1 MQKCIF
7 IMSWVYILKCEDD
20 KYYTGCTSDIEK
32 RMAEHAEGTF
42 SGFTSSRLPVIL
54 VFSQEFPT
62 IEEAIFAERM
72 IKGWTRKKKEALINS
87 DFDLLHDLAECKNKT
102 SHIFKDS

>member
-1 MQKCIF
+1 MA
-7 IMSWVYILKCEDD
+7 WVYILKCADGR
-20 KYYTGCTSDIEK
+20 YYTGSTTNFQK
-32 RMAEHAEGTF
+32 RIAEHMEGIF

-54 VFSQEFPT
+54 VFSQEFST

-87 DFDLLHDLAECKNKT
+87 DFELLHDLAKCKNQT

>member
-1 MQKCIF
+1 MA
-7 IMSWVYILKCEDD
+7 WVYILKCADG
-20 KYYTGCTSDIEK
+20 KYYTGSTTKIQK
-32 RMAEHAEGTF
+32 RIAEHMEGIF
-42 SGFTSSRLPVIL
+42 SGYTCSRLPVIL
-54 VFSQEFPT
+54 VFSQKFPT

-87 DFDLLHDLAECKNKT
+87 DFELLHDLAECKNQT

>member
-1 MQKCIF
+1 MT
-7 IMSWVYILKCEDD
+7 MAWVYILKCVDE

-32 RMAEHAEGTF
+32 RMVEHSEGVF
-42 SGFTSSRLPVIL
+42 SSFTSSRLPVVL
-54 VFSQEFPT
+54 VFSQEFLT

-87 DFDLLHDLAECKNKT
+87 DFELLHDLAECKNQT